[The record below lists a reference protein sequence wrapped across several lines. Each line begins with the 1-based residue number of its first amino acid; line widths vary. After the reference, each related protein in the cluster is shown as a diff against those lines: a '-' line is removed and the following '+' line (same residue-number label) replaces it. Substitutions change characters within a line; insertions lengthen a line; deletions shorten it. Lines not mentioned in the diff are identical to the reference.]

1 MKEEE
6 RTELDGQLG
15 GDAGFLDLL
24 DVELNGGVV
33 VLKARHVLAH
43 KVSIF
48 NNGER
53 RSQGRVVELL
63 VNVLVHSLGVRTVFL
78 IYRSFAAFFFP

>member
-1 MKEEE
+1 MREEE
-6 RTELDGQLG
+6 RTELDGQLW

-24 DVELNGGVV
+24 DVELDGGVV

-48 NNGER
+48 NNGGR
-53 RSQGRVVELL
+53 RSQGRGVELL
-63 VNVLVHSLGVRTVFL
+63 VNVLVIVWGFVLCS
-78 IYRSFAAFFFP
+78 